1 MEIPVFNTIE
11 ELHEYVFQHLYERHQ
26 KDSDFLFGLNDVP
39 SVTRENKNYWFLDG
53 NNGAAV
59 FSCWAGD
66 KHIIKTLSIYFRI
79 HWEGKCQ
86 LFFVSKEPLKVKFF
100 NKIIAKIS
108 NTPNLKIS
116 QFGSWAKTYPSFFS
130 QEMFEDKKIIDD
142 FLAKEQ
148 AESNE
153 PLGIEFI
160 KPEKFQTQLQ
170 NILALREK
178 RGLELSN
185 SNKKE
190 LYLKSF
196 QLENIGHF
204 TNISL
209 DFSNRITCIIGENGT
224 GKSTLLRAIALT
236 LTGTNQRKIDKEHHA
251 IQSLMKIK
259 GEKNGYYMY
268 ESQGQTNLSYQVGGE
283 KNIFHNNILFE
294 TENNDIYI
302 KDSGDYQNLIN
313 QNNFRILIL
322 GFPQLQSKKGSYQEV
337 PSPIKKPEIKDLL
350 PLIYNEADYRF
361 EAFSH
366 WLIKLHSIGNDKI
379 IKKESSTEFEII
391 DNVFHIISKVT
402 EQTITFR
409 TIDHESETV
418 WVTTDDAPEGI
429 PLSLIS
435 QGYNNVFGWIG
446 FLVKRLAETNP
457 NSPDFTKEPA
467 MVFIDEI
474 DTYLHPEWQRTIL
487 RVLVD
492 TFTATQFVITTHS
505 FAVATSVPDIKIY
518 RLEKQSNHTI
528 ICKEFTDYKPYGMD
542 ANDALV
548 QLMDTPNRA
557 AKDANEDINRLF
569 RLIENNQLT
578 EAQNFLSLL
587 TEKYDSRDSKLVEA
601 EMLID
606 TKKLLQL

>member
-1 MEIPVFNTIE
+1 MTDKENIDKQIELFDILYQKYQADKNFCFTI
-11 ELHEYVFQHLYERHQ
+11 
-26 KDSDFLFGLNDVP
+26 
-39 SVTRENKNYWFLDG
+39 
-53 NNGAAV
+53 
-59 FSCWAGD
+59 
-66 KHIIKTLSIYFRI
+66 
-79 HWEGKCQ
+79 
-86 LFFVSKEPLKVKFF
+86 
-100 NKIIAKIS
+100 
-108 NTPNLKIS
+108 PNLSKSIT
-116 QFGSWAKTYPSFFS
+116 ALPSFFYKPNEYEITVS
-130 QEMFEDKKIIDD
+130 FWKCGYCKIEYQFIGNQLAISALHPIAKKFVEKILLTLFPNHSKNVEAELLFRYNSIDEFLSKDKSIID
-142 FLAKEQ
+142 K
-148 AESNE
+148 
-153 PLGIEFI
+153 
-160 KPEKFQTQLQ
+160 
-170 NILALREK
+170 ILAEEISQQPNPMLPNIGIAFLYRQEFETNLSKSLVIRK
-178 RGLELSN
+178 RYDDRKIAGNIRIKKLILS
-185 SNKKE
+185 
-190 LYLKSF
+190 
-196 QLENIGHF
+196 NIGHF
-204 TNISL
+204 SDQINI
-209 DFSNRITCIIGENGT
+209 DFSQKITCIIGENGS
-224 GKSTLLRAIALT
+224 GKSTILRALGLVLCGIDSSPLLESSNVWNSRFVRIKGKSNFGFEIFPENAFISLNYELDNKNFAQNIVFDNFNGFNTIENEGDFINVTSTNHFKT
-236 LTGTNQRKIDKEHHA
+236 LTI
-251 IQSLMKIK
+251 
-259 GEKNGYYMY
+259 
-268 ESQGQTNLSYQVGGE
+268 
-283 KNIFHNNILFE
+283 
-294 TENNDIYI
+294 
-302 KDSGDYQNLIN
+302 
-313 QNNFRILIL
+313 
-322 GFPQLQSKKGSYQEV
+322 GFPQVQGKIEKTTNGNLRNTEGN
-337 PSPIKKPEIKDLL
+337 IKDIL
-350 PLIYNEADYRF
+350 PLILNEADNRF
-361 EAFSH
+361 EEFSK
-366 WLIKLHSIGNDKI
+366 WLIQLYATGNQQKANGVINPSPFQI
-379 IKKESSTEFEII
+379 IETIFS
-391 DNVFHIISKVT
+391 IISA
-402 EQTITFR
+402 ITGSQIAFLSVN
-409 TIDHESETV
+409 HESETV
-418 WVTTDDAPEGI
+418 WVTTDDAPNGI

>member
-1 MEIPVFNTIE
+1 MEIPVFNKIE
-11 ELHEYVFQHLYERHQ
+11 ELHEYVFQLLYERH
-26 KDSDFLFGLNDVP
+26 KEDNDFLFTMREKNDFFSP
-39 SVTRENKNYWFLDG
+39 YYHYWFKNWSSGL
-53 NNGAAV
+53 AS
-59 FSCWAGD
+59 FSCWEGVVQGG
-66 KHIIKTLSIYFRI
+66 SIYNIRFDVS
-79 HWEGKCQ
+79 WQGKCSLYLQ
-86 LFFVSKEPLKVKFF
+86 SIEPIKFRFLEKMIPLLSK
-100 NKIIAKIS
+100 
-108 NTPNLKIS
+108 
-116 QFGSWAKTYPSFFS
+116 KTTDKLSSAGVWIKSYPSPFS

-170 NILALREK
+170 HILALREK

-185 SNKKE
+185 INKKE

-313 QNNFRILIL
+313 QNNFPILIL
-322 GFPQLQSKKGSYQEV
+322 GFPQLQSKKGNYQEV

-379 IKKESSTEFEII
+379 IKKEPPIEFEII